1 MRTCPKCKKEL
12 VTDDGYC
19 AGWCREMVM
28 MPLRVK
34 ATPAVAGAAI
44 CYAPPRFR
52 WEQCY
57 ELDNRVHWALCDT
70 QTDADA
76 PPHRVSCL
84 EMILWDHHSPDLP
97 NQLMPKLIVE
107 LLNAHYA
114 NYTTDIC
121 LFSKKLFSK

>member
-1 MRTCPKCKKEL
+1 MEIKIDKQAATAIAETCDRLLKGQP
-12 VTDDGYC
+12 
-19 AGWCREMVM
+19 
-28 MPLRVK
+28 P
-34 ATPAVAGAAI
+34 VAGSAI

-57 ELDNRVHWALCDT
+57 ELGNRVHWALCDT

-114 NYTTDIC
+114 KAHNVQSSGTAAEQDVKMKIC
-121 LFSKKLFSK
+121 RTIS